1 MTCRSGRS
9 VGFIF
14 VAFPCHKDARS
25 PARQAGGSEGEPE
38 GTAPQ
43 QPPQLGTPPPPRL
56 LYACADERA
65 SATFPPFSPLQG
77 AARGACSLGGSGRPR
92 REASPPST
100 PPPST
105 EGARVFPFLSGA
117 AAAAFPRP
125 LASCLGAAI
134 PAARREEVEDGGWD
148 WRGGGGGSG
157 SSSSGYAKEA
167 VGSQRQ
173 SWCGPR
179 LSREAAGVRRHR
191 PPRRRTLLLS
201 LPRRLSRLPRLP
213 RSPALAPARHGRWLS
228 AVSLCAALR
237 GREPP
242 LPLSGAGPPRPGE
255 GRRGGE
261 KDVGHQG
268 ESCRQGPADE
278 QER

>member
-1 MTCRSGRS
+1 MTCRSGRF

-38 GTAPQ
+38 GSAPQ
-43 QPPQLGTPPPPRL
+43 HPPQLGTPPHRL

-157 SSSSGYAKEA
+157 RSSSGYAKEA